1 MMCKKVPNLMVAA
14 DVAAL
19 GPTAKNNC
27 SKITHIMKNT
37 DKLWGQMPPSS
48 RIY

>member
-1 MMCKKVPNLMVAA
+1 MMCKKIPNLMVAA
-14 DVAAL
+14 DVAV
-19 GPTAKNNC
+19 GPTAKNNS

-37 DKLWGQMPPSS
+37 EKIWGQMPPSS